1 VIVIHLTTIVF
12 LYQKHHLQDDR
23 ITRRN
28 MLVNIRVLW
37 IKLHHKIKVHL
48 WVVYIFYLKK
58 SLYWLRNFPSF
69 MES

>member
-37 IKLHHKIKVHL
+37 IKLHH
-48 WVVYIFYLKK
+48 
-58 SLYWLRNFPSF
+58 
-69 MES
+69 